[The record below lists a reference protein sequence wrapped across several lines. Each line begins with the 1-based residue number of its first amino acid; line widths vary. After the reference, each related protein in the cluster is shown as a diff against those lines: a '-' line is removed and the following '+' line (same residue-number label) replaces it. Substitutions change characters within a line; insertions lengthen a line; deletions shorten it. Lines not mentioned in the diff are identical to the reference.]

1 MLQEIIEKGDEM
13 LQQTLSEA
21 MDKLCATLVFYLRE
35 KEVNVLI
42 ESLVANLKDPS
53 GTSLQVTT
61 QDMTDYFLRG
71 LLLQ

>member
-1 MLQEIIEKGDEM
+1 M

-35 KEVNVLI
+35 KEVNMLI

-53 GTSLQVTT
+53 GTFIPST
-61 QDMTDYFLRG
+61 QHNV
-71 LLLQ
+71 